1 MVLWAPLGHL
11 NLSQSLSSE
20 LLGTPI
26 TTILQN
32 IKLFL
37 DRGCLHTRLPNL
49 IVAPP
54 ARGCLFHLCL
64 TPDTLPPMKELYMG
78 QVIHKNGCC

>member
-26 TTILQN
+26 TTIFQN

-37 DRGCLHTRLPNL
+37 DRSCLHTRLPNL
-49 IVAPP
+49 VVSSSSKGLSFPSLSDVRHP
-54 ARGCLFHLCL
+54 ASHEK
-64 TPDTLPPMKELYMG
+64 TLPGAGDP
-78 QVIHKNGCC
+78 

>member
-1 MVLWAPLGHL
+1 MVLWVPLGHL
-11 NLSQSLSSE
+11 DLSQSLSSE

-37 DRGCLHTRLPNL
+37 DHSCLHTCLPNL
-49 IVAPP
+49 IISSSRKGLSFPSLSD
-54 ARGCLFHLCL
+54 ARH
-64 TPDTLPPMKELYMG
+64 P
-78 QVIHKNGCC
+78 